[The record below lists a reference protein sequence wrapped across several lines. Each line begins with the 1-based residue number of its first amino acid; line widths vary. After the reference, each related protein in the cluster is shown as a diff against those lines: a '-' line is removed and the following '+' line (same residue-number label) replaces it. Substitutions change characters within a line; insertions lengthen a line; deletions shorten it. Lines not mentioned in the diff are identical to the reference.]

1 MRTTVWDKCPS
12 ATISCRKLDKA
23 KTLLADGTRF
33 MPDGVV
39 GLFVLVLCRELRG
52 VGVVTADEQDK
63 ERSKGQGRRRL
74 RDPSN
79 DDAPDEYPGRK
90 AQRDRFMALIHKLL
104 LLFLL
109 LLLLVLWLFGLL

>member
-23 KTLLADGTRF
+23 KTLLAEGTRF
-33 MPDGVV
+33 MPVV
-39 GLFVLVLCRELRG
+39 VVVEVLTWLLCRELRG

-74 RDPSN
+74 RDPSKEE
-79 DDAPDEYPGRK
+79 APDEYPGRK

-104 LLFLL
+104 LL
-109 LLLLVLWLFGLL
+109 LLLVLWLFGLL